1 MLISAGVDGLTPF
14 AGRRHMTS
22 SQGSERPLA
31 KLVFVISV
39 CAGYAVVFAG
49 VVYVVLHTGGS

>member
-1 MLISAGVDGLTPF
+1 
-14 AGRRHMTS
+14 MTS
-22 SQGSERPLA
+22 LPGSERPLA

-49 VVYVVLHTGGS
+49 VVYVVLHVNGT